1 MASLFIDIEE
11 VTLTKPQGKA
21 LFEKLKAAVIA
32 EHPNA
37 EVTLNGDSEWDEEGS
52 DEEAKG

>member
-11 VTLTKPQGKA
+11 VTLTEPQGKA

-32 EHPNA
+32 EHPDA
-37 EVTLNGDSEWDEEGS
+37 EVTINGGSEWDEEGS